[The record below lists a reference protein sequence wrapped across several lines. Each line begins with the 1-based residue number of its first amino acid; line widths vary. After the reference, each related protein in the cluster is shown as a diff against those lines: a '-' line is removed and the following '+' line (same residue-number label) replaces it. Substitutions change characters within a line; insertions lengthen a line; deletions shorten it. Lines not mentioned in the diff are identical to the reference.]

1 MTFTIPKLL
10 SPTHIRSAILKIVEN
25 FTNYPE
31 LNEDGKI
38 DPSLIDV
45 DSSNRFV
52 TDVEKS
58 TWNGKQNA
66 LGFTPENQAN
76 KENTTLDTSSSKY
89 PTNNLVKTNL
99 DLKHNLLFDGD
110 FLEFSPKNG
119 YFYSDSF
126 LQNST
131 PNTGNIVGTTA
142 SNGAVVANLVLMNA
156 ISSTQ
161 ISRPSAGITPNLQGS
176 AVLRYIRVSCRIG
189 PGCTIQ
195 QEAHVSFRSFTA
207 TGYTSIYIGLDSI
220 GTATSI
226 PANDV
231 LTGSGL
237 FWRWNPTLNS
247 GKLQLIKNIAG
258 TGITVLLNTNYSI
271 TDDIIYK
278 LGIKYIKSTDT
289 AYFYYDR
296 VLIHTQ
302 STINLPNN
310 IELYDVIAV
319 NTSNSQAVNKLI
331 HWHQINGLIK
341 YA

>member
-1 MTFTIPKLL
+1 MSNEPIKPIEQNYVPYETLFPNAVIGGVEVKDDLTDSNNTWSSEKIKSELL
-10 SPTHIRSAILKIVEN
+10 G
-25 FTNYPE
+25 
-31 LNEDGKI
+31 LNEDLTQAIEDI
-38 DPSLIDV
+38 DLSPYATTQAL
-45 DSSNRFV
+45 
-52 TDVEKS
+52 TDGLS
-58 TWNGKQNA
+58 IKQ
-66 LGFTPENQAN
+66 
-76 KENTTLDTSSSKY
+76 
-89 PTNNLVKTNL
+89 
-99 DLKHNLLFDGD
+99 NLLFDGD

-126 LQNST
+126 LQNAT
-131 PNTGNIVGTTA
+131 PNIGNIVGTTT
-142 SNGAVVANLVLMNA
+142 SNGAVAANLVLMNA

-161 ISRPSAGITPNLQGS
+161 ISRPSAGITSNLQGS
-176 AVLRYIRVSCRIG
+176 AVLRYTRVSCRIG
-189 PGCTIQ
+189 AGCTIQ
-195 QEAHVSFRSFTA
+195 QEAHVSFRSSTA

-220 GTATSI
+220 GTVTSI

-247 GKLQLIKNIAG
+247 GKLQLVKCISG
-258 TGITVLLNTNYSI
+258 VITVLLNTNYSI

-319 NTSNSQAVNKLI
+319 NTSNAQTVNKMI

>member
-1 MTFTIPKLL
+1 MGVLQNILVAINTSMTNSL
-10 SPTHIRSAILKIVEN
+10 SL
-25 FTNYPE
+25 
-31 LNEDGKI
+31 
-38 DPSLIDV
+38 
-45 DSSNRFV
+45 
-52 TDVEKS
+52 
-58 TWNGKQNA
+58 KQN
-66 LGFTPENQAN
+66 
-76 KENTTLDTSSSKY
+76 S
-89 PTNNLVKTNL
+89 
-99 DLKHNLLFDGD
+99 LFDSD

-126 LQNST
+126 LQNAT
-131 PNTGNIVGTTA
+131 PNVGNIYG
-142 SNGAVVANLVLMNA
+142 GAAGSGVVAANLIYLNA
-156 ISSTQ
+156 IASTQ
-161 ISRPSAGITPNLQGS
+161 ISRPAAYITSNLTGS
-176 AVLRYIRVSCRIG
+176 AVLRYTKVSARIG
-189 PGCTIQ
+189 AGCTIQ
-195 QEAHVSFRSFTA
+195 HESHVSFRSATA
-207 TGYTSIYIGLDSI
+207 TGYTSIYIGLDSA
-220 GTATSI
+220 GTTTSI

-237 FWRWNPTLNS
+237 FFRWNPTLNS
-247 GKLQLIKNIAG
+247 GKLQLVKCISG
-258 TGITVLLNTNYSI
+258 VITVLLNTNYSI

-319 NTSNSQAVNKLI
+319 NTSNAQAVNKMI